1 MVWQAGRVVAAFSE
15 TVCMVL
21 PPHVRPRAHGLVFG
35 VRNGRLSRKA
45 GGVNVR
51 AFPSELFRTS
61 SGKNRGQDIRRSM
74 HQSCQSCKSC
84 QKTAG
89 SEFSVPHAHFYH
101 FEHRKRCFCQPNHPR
116 FAGYPDGHADDR
128 RGRRAKR
135 CRAGARRSQAAS
147 CASALLALGYSR
159 SRRWRGKRC
168 ARFSTA
174 ILTGEIDG
182 CEWVFDKA
190 LEM

>member
-84 QKTAG
+84 QITAV
-89 SEFSVPHAHFYH
+89 SELFVPYALFSY
-101 FEHRKRCFCQPNHPR
+101 FEHQNRRFCQPNHPR
-116 FAGYPDGHADDR
+116 FPNYLYLSTGHGDTISSTISPAATPFQTRHGPLVSREGGCRYP
-128 RGRRAKR
+128 
-135 CRAGARRSQAAS
+135 
-147 CASALLALGYSR
+147 
-159 SRRWRGKRC
+159 RWRNPGGIHGLMPVT
-168 ARFSTA
+168 ARLPA
-174 ILTGEIDG
+174 
-182 CEWVFDKA
+182 
-190 LEM
+190 